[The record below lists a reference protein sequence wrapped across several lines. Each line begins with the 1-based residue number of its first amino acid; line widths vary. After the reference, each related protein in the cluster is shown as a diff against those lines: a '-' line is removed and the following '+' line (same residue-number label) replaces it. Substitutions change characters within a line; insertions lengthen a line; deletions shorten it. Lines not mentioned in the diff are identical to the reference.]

1 MKRYILIFLLLAS
14 LLEAGLLSACGG
26 VAAQDDPSTQSPTEQ
41 ATSGKEETPAPPPK
55 GSDQLDGAV
64 ITFHLSGGLAGVD
77 QTWTIYPDGRWVDP
91 KGGEHTVD
99 AAQVT
104 ALLDDIETL
113 GFFDMKD
120 SYGQFSQCN
129 DCFTYTL
136 TVSSGGKVK
145 TITTK
150 EGAKDTP
157 PELVQILAKINALVI
172 KP

>member
-1 MKRYILIFLLLAS
+1 MKRHILIFLLLAS
-14 LLEAGLLSACGG
+14 PLLASLLSACGQ
-26 VAAQDDPSTQSPTEQ
+26 VAAQDAPNAQNPTAEDKTQ
-41 ATSGKEETPAPPPK
+41 APA
-55 GSDQLDGAV
+55 SDTAAV
-64 ITFHLSGGLAGVD
+64 TFHLSGGLAGVD

-91 KGGEHTVD
+91 KGKEQNLD
-99 AAQVT
+99 AAQV
-104 ALLDDIETL
+104 ASLLNDIEAL
-113 GFFDMKD
+113 GFFEMKD

-145 TITTK
+145 TVTTK

-157 PELVQILAKINALVI
+157 PELVQILAKINGLLV